1 MVSAR
6 ASSALSRF
14 RRWPRRSTPAAPRS
28 RAARGSRLGSSWM
41 AHAIAASSNGKSPSA
56 QAPAAI
62 STVSASSRPIR
73 LAARSPLANFRSS
86 TLATLPGVG
95 NMPRKLAGRESYEVE
110 ANRRTLQRRAAGG
123 ERGAGAAQPVALI
136 PGDGFQRDQQAGAP
150 FDLDH
155 GQGLSAQGQEVD
167 LGLAGLQAEAQDP

>member
-95 NMPRKLAGRESYEVE
+95 NMPRKLAGREGYEVE
-110 ANRRTLQRRAAGG
+110 ANRRTFQGRTAGRQR
-123 ERGAGAAQPVALI
+123 
-136 PGDGFQRDQQAGAP
+136 
-150 FDLDH
+150 
-155 GQGLSAQGQEVD
+155 QEVY
-167 LGLAGLQAEAQDP
+167 LRLAGLQAEAQDAVALGHQPQRRDHLGAAAGQARVGAARLADPA